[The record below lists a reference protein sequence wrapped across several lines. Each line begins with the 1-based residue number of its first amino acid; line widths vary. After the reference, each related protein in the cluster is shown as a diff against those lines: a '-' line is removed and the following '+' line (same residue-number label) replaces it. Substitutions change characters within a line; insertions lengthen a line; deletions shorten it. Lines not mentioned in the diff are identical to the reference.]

1 MALTICELF
10 DKKMNGS
17 QSEDWITVERP
28 DEVIDR
34 INTMDCFDEVRSHSK
49 NDVACL
55 DTLLITEKNVD
66 FLLFL

>member
-1 MALTICELF
+1 MVDCAPDVSSSTEAVKGMRLLMALTICELF

-34 INTMDCFDEVRSHSK
+34 INTMDCFDEASFPSS
-49 NDVACL
+49 
-55 DTLLITEKNVD
+55 
-66 FLLFL
+66 